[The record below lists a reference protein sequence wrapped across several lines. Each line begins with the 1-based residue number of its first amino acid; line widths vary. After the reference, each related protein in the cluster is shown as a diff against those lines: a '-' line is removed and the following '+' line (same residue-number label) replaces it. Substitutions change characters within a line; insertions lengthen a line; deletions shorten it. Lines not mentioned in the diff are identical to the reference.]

1 MFKEKNGTI
10 TLLQH
15 LSSLT
20 KKNLNELTYMYPVKG
35 KSKLKKQELVEALSS
50 EMKKE
55 ESIRDLVII
64 IEELKM
70 DMLEKH
76 EDKDAIELNR
86 FLMLQ
91 SLGYGRIDF
100 ESETE
105 DYVMASDVTKLIDN
119 FDVNSVS
126 YEIERYHLIRKVM
139 FACINLYGIYE
150 ISFFIDLFNDLF
162 NEVEPL
168 DYDELNRYVDL
179 HEKSRAGIVKH
190 GIYLASDSLFIV
202 EGDLENMLYAREGK
216 EYYIPTKDELMRYCI
231 EEYVEENKQYKE
243 LEKFIY
249 RMVKDKELAEDLIE
263 EITFMARWQEGKMDF
278 VFPEFELREIRFENM
293 KQIQGFV
300 DAYMNFYNNTRIWQ
314 NKGFTPYELRKSEK
328 LEPFKPKI
336 IVGRNEPCPCG
347 SGKKYKKCC
356 LGKEQ

>member
-20 KKNLNELTYMYPVKG
+20 RKNLDELTYTYPIKG
-35 KSKLKKQELVEALSS
+35 KSKMKKQELVEALNS

-55 ESIRDLVII
+55 DTIRDLVII

-76 EDKDAIELNR
+76 EDKDAIELKR

-91 SLGYGRIDF
+91 SLGYGTIDF

-105 DYVMASDVTKLIDN
+105 DYVMASDVIKLIDN
-119 FDVNSVS
+119 FDLNSVS
-126 YEIERYHLIRKVM
+126 YEIQRYHLIRKVM
-139 FACINLYGIYE
+139 FACINLYGVYE
-150 ISFFIDLFNDLF
+150 INFFIDLFNDLF
-162 NEVEPL
+162 NDVEPL
-168 DYDELNRYVDL
+168 DYYELNRYIRLYVN
-179 HEKSRAGIVKH
+179 SSVGIVKH
-190 GIYLASDSLFIV
+190 GSYLASDSLFIL
-202 EGDLENMLYAREGK
+202 EGDLENMLHAREGK
-216 EYYIPTKDELMRYCI
+216 EYYIPTKDELMKYYT

-243 LEKFIY
+243 LKKFIY

-263 EITFMARWQEGKMDF
+263 EITFMARWHEGKMDF
-278 VFPEFELREIRFENM
+278 IFPEFELRGIRFENM

-300 DAYMNFYNNTRIWQ
+300 DVYMNFYNNTRIWQ

-328 LEPFKPKI
+328 LESFNPKV

>member
-1 MFKEKNGTI
+1 MFKEKNVTI
-10 TLLQH
+10 TLLEH
-15 LSSLT
+15 LSNLT
-20 KKNLNELTYMYPVKG
+20 KTDLNELTYTYPIKG
-35 KSKLKKQELVEALSS
+35 KSKMKKQELVEALNS

-55 ESIRDLVII
+55 DTIRDLVII

-76 EDKDAIELNR
+76 EDEDSIKISR
-86 FLMLQ
+86 CLMLR
-91 SLGYGRIDF
+91 SLGYVATEFKSELIDYRI
-100 ESETE
+100 
-105 DYVMASDVTKLIDN
+105 ASDVTKLIDN
-119 FDVNSVS
+119 FDVNSIS

-150 ISFFIDLFNDLF
+150 ISFLIDLFNDLF
-162 NEVEPL
+162 NDVEPL

-190 GIYLASDSLFIV
+190 GIYLASDSLFIGA
-202 EGDLENMLYAREGK
+202 GDFENMLHAREGK
-216 EYYIPTKDELMRYCI
+216 EYYIPTKDELMKYYT

-243 LEKFIY
+243 LKKFIY
-249 RMVKDKELAEDLIE
+249 RMVKDKELAEDTFE
-263 EITFMARWQEGKMDF
+263 EITFIARWHEGKMES
-278 VFPEFELREIRFENM
+278 VLIELELRGIRFENM

-300 DAYMNFYNNTRIWQ
+300 DVYMNFYNNTRIWQ

-328 LEPFKPKI
+328 LEPFNPKV

>member
-1 MFKEKNGTI
+1 MYNKGNAYTKEHKFRIIFNYLGVNEMFKEKDGAI

-20 KKNLNELTYMYPVKG
+20 KTDLNELTYMYPVKG

-55 ESIRDLVII
+55 DTIRDLVII

-76 EDKDAIELNR
+76 EDKDAIELNI

-91 SLGYGRIDF
+91 SLGYGTIDF

-119 FDVNSVS
+119 FDVNSIS
-126 YEIERYHLIRKVM
+126 YDIQRYHLIRKVM

-162 NEVEPL
+162 N
-168 DYDELNRYVDL
+168 DL
-179 HEKSRAGIVKH
+179 
-190 GIYLASDSLFIV
+190 
-202 EGDLENMLYAREGK
+202 
-216 EYYIPTKDELMRYCI
+216 
-231 EEYVEENKQYKE
+231 
-243 LEKFIY
+243 
-249 RMVKDKELAEDLIE
+249 
-263 EITFMARWQEGKMDF
+263 
-278 VFPEFELREIRFENM
+278 
-293 KQIQGFV
+293 
-300 DAYMNFYNNTRIWQ
+300 
-314 NKGFTPYELRKSEK
+314 
-328 LEPFKPKI
+328 
-336 IVGRNEPCPCG
+336 
-347 SGKKYKKCC
+347 
-356 LGKEQ
+356 